1 VLWRKLHLT
10 PWPTQLSPKKKLY
23 VGRTLAEGPGPLEE
37 LSRFFH
43 RAGYAVYM
51 PYDDDSRI
59 SPTEIKSR
67 DMEAIR
73 SSEAV
78 VLELGE
84 TSLGVAQE
92 LGAARALGKPV
103 ILITQSQRVVSH
115 NWIRG
120 DEGIRCC
127 GNRKEA
133 LDLLWSVER
142 VESLQ

>member
-1 VLWRKLHLT
+1 M
-10 PWPTQLSPKKKLY
+10 
-23 VGRTLAEGPGPLEE
+23 ED

-43 RAGYAVYM
+43 RAGYAVFM
-51 PYDDDSRI
+51 PYDDDTKN
-59 SPTEIKSR
+59 SPAEIKSR

-78 VLELGE
+78 VLELRE

-92 LGAARALGKPV
+92 LGAARLLGKPV

-120 DEGIRCC
+120 DDGIRCC
-127 GNRKEA
+127 GSKEEA
-133 LDLLWSVER
+133 LDLIGSLQR
-142 VESLQ
+142 VEKFR